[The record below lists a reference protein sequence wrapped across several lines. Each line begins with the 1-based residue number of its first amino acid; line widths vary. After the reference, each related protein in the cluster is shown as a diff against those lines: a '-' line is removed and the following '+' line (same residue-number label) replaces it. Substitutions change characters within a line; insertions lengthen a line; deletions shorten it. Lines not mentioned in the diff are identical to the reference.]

1 MAVTQAIAVAS
12 VRSLID
18 EPISQFWLDAELE
31 NWINEACAV
40 TQREVECFQKGP
52 VAISTTAAVQTYLL
66 PSDVLRIHRVEF
78 VPTNNT
84 SYTYSLDFR
93 GYNEMDAAWGNL
105 KTLPSAYPEH
115 YTLWNNPNNTGVAL
129 AGLNLLLYP
138 VPSVAGTLNLYYL
151 RVTVP
156 TASGTDYVD
165 VLPGWENTVFNYAAY
180 RALRKDA
187 DPRWKDFRD
196 EFQADLERMKTV
208 TRTYS
213 DQAGT
218 FSTGTQN
225 YNPLFLDLD

>member
-1 MAVTQAIAVAS
+1 
-12 VRSLID
+12 
-18 EPISQFWLDAELE
+18 
-31 NWINEACAV
+31 
-40 TQREVECFQKGP
+40 
-52 VAISTTAAVQTYLL
+52 
-66 PSDVLRIHRVEF
+66 
-78 VPTNNT
+78 
-84 SYTYSLDFR
+84 
-93 GYNEMDAAWGNL
+93 
-105 KTLPSAYPEH
+105 
-115 YTLWNNPNNTGVAL
+115 
-129 AGLNLLLYP
+129 
-138 VPSVAGTLNLYYL
+138 VAGTLNLYYL

-218 FSTGTQN
+218 FSTGQQN

>member
-1 MAVTQAIAVAS
+1 
-12 VRSLID
+12 
-18 EPISQFWLDAELE
+18 
-31 NWINEACAV
+31 
-40 TQREVECFQKGP
+40 VECFQVGP
-52 VAISTTAAVQTYLL
+52 ITQSTTAAVQTYLA
-66 PSDVLRIHRVEF
+66 PPNVLRIHRVEF
-78 VPTNNT
+78 VPSNNT

-93 GYNEMDAAWGNL
+93 GYNEMDAAWSNL

-115 YTLWNNPNNTGVAL
+115 FTLWQNPNDTGTAL
-129 AGLNLLLYP
+129 AGLNVILYP
-138 VPSVAGTLNLYYL
+138 VPSVNGTLNLYYL
-151 RVTVP
+151 RTIVP
-156 TASGTDYVD
+156 AAQTTDYLD
-165 VLPGWENTVFNYAAY
+165 VLPGWENTTFNYAAY

-187 DPRWKDFRD
+187 DPRWRDFQT